1 MPRFITLEC
10 ASIEARHVA
19 AVVARVSVSLHFGR
33 FPKSLTPQPRLNL
46 CARRG
51 VPVVVGVAG
60 SAKHTLL
67 CSLVGTFYEWY
78 VPAHDFLFHT
88 ARTDMQTARHPSRTH
103 TLGTSTSLSP
113 AGACTRSR
121 SRSTY
126 DALLRLAASLVVT
139 WGGPPCRTDTCRSK
153 CGEASHRTRMLSP
166 LHERKHSTGESV
178 GRDSRSCFPLLPRSV
193 GRDSRSCF
201 PLLPRSVG
209 RDLRY
214 CFPSLPRSVGRD
226 SRSCFPSLPRSVGR
240 GSRSCFPLASSRA
253 THTGLPCP
261 MRSRKME
268 FFKRL

>member
-88 ARTDMQTARHPSRTH
+88 ARTDMQTGRHPSRTH
-103 TLGTSTSLSP
+103 TLGTSTSFFEP
-113 AGACTRSR
+113 SR
-121 SRSTY
+121 RLHT
-126 DALLRLAASLVVT
+126 LTLTFNLRCLV
-139 WGGPPCRTDTCRSK
+139 
-153 CGEASHRTRMLSP
+153 A
-166 LHERKHSTGESV
+166 
-178 GRDSRSCFPLLPRSV
+178 PRSISGGDV
-193 GRDSRSCF
+193 GWTAVSDGYVPFKVWRSE
-201 PLLPRSVG
+201 
-209 RDLRY
+209 
-214 CFPSLPRSVGRD
+214 
-226 SRSCFPSLPRSVGR
+226 
-240 GSRSCFPLASSRA
+240 SSNTYAIAAAR
-253 THTGLPCP
+253 TKTFDG
-261 MRSRKME
+261 
-268 FFKRL
+268 